1 VAPRRD
7 DEVLRRSD
15 VTERAGADR
24 RYRERAID
32 SRAGSLSRWV
42 RYHCSVT
49 PIVLATLNARWLHAS
64 FGLRCLKAA
73 LGPLR
78 DRCAVIEGTLED
90 RPVDFVERL
99 LAHEPRVIGL
109 GVYVWNAELSL
120 DVARLVKKLR
130 PDVVLVVGGPEV
142 THEIEAQELCAL
154 ADHVVKGEGED
165 AFRNVCERVLAP
177 AALPMVQERIIDGGK
192 PDLARIALPYALY
205 DDVDLK
211 DRVVYV
217 EASRGCPFT
226 CSFCLSAL
234 DDGVRT
240 YPLDAFLRE
249 MGALYERGLRRFK
262 FVDRTF
268 NLKIDDASRILDF
281 FLERVAASPATA
293 ATPASAHAMTGGTP
307 VPPGALSPP
316 ELFVHFEM
324 IPDRLPDAL
333 RDRLAKFPPGCVQ
346 LEVGIQTFDDETC
359 KRIARRQDNARVEEN
374 LRFLAAHTGVHV
386 HADLIAGLP
395 GEDLASFGR
404 GFDRLLALGP
414 EEIQVG
420 ILKRLRGAP
429 LVADAAR
436 HPEWQ
441 LLFDDA
447 PPYTV
452 LRTSALSFHDVQ
464 RISRFARAFDLVHN
478 SGRFPSTS
486 RLLFTTDD
494 TPFSSFLAFSDWL
507 FASAGTR
514 HGIALAR
521 LSALVRT
528 YLVDV
533 AHADALTV
541 DQALERD
548 LGRDKVSHLP
558 KRQARALASNRA
570 QS

>member
-1 VAPRRD
+1 MTAQISAQQPVRRTAP
-7 DEVLRRSD
+7 S
-15 VTERAGADR
+15 
-24 RYRERAID
+24 
-32 SRAGSLSRWV
+32 
-42 RYHCSVT
+42 

-78 DRCAVIEGTLED
+78 DRCVIVEGTLED
-90 RPVDFVERL
+90 RAVDFAEKL
-99 LAHEPRVIGL
+99 LAHDPKVIGL

-120 DVARLVKKLR
+120 DVARILKKLR
-130 PDVVLVVGGPEV
+130 PSVCLVVGGPEV
-142 THEIEAQELCAL
+142 SHEIDGQALCAL

-165 AFRNVCERVLAP
+165 AFRNVCERLLAP
-177 AALPMVQERIIDGGK
+177 SSLSVVGERVIDGGK
-192 PDLARIALPYALY
+192 PDLARVAMPYALY
-205 DDVDLK
+205 EDVDLK

-240 YPLDAFLRE
+240 FPLDAFLRE
-249 MGALYERGLRRFK
+249 LDALYARGLRRFK

-281 FLERVAASPATA
+281 FLARVDPRAPD
-293 ATPASAHAMTGGTP
+293 
-307 VPPGALSPP
+307 
-316 ELFVHFEM
+316 LFVHFEM

-333 RDRLAKFPPGCVQ
+333 RERLARFPAGCVQ

-359 KRIARRQDNARVEEN
+359 QRIARRQDNARVEQN
-374 LRFLAAHTGVHV
+374 LTFLAQHTGVHV

-429 LVADAAR
+429 LARDAAA

-441 LLFDDA
+441 LVFDDA

-452 LRTSALSFHDVQ
+452 LRTSALSFEDVQ

-478 SGRFPSTS
+478 SGRFPSTA
-486 RLLFTTDD
+486 RLLMATGA
-494 TPFSSFLAFSDWL
+494 TPFTSFLAFSDWL

-521 LSALVRT
+521 LTSLLRS

-533 AHADALTV
+533 VREDAAHV
-541 DQALERD
+541 DHALEQD

-558 KRQARALASNRA
+558 KRQARTAHAAGAAVEPRGRA
-570 QS
+570 PVERT

>member
-1 VAPRRD
+1 MNA
-7 DEVLRRSD
+7 D
-15 VTERAGADR
+15 VN
-24 RYRERAID
+24 
-32 SRAGSLSRWV
+32 
-42 RYHCSVT
+42 

-78 DRCAVIEGTLED
+78 DRCAVVEGTLED

-109 GVYVWNAELSL
+109 GVYVWNAERSL

-130 PDVVLVVGGPEV
+130 PDTLLVVGGPEV
-142 THEIEAQELCAL
+142 SHEVDAQEICAL

-165 AFRNVCERVLAP
+165 AFRNVCERVLTP
-177 AALPMVQERIIDGGK
+177 GALHLVGERVIDGGK
-192 PDLARIALPYALY
+192 PDLARLALPYALY

-240 YPLDAFLRE
+240 FPLDEFL
-249 MGALYERGLRRFK
+249 AALASLYERGLRRFK

-281 FLERVAASPATA
+281 FLSRANPS
-293 ATPASAHAMTGGTP
+293 
-307 VPPGALSPP
+307 

-374 LRFLAAHTGVHV
+374 LRFLAEHTGVHV

-404 GFDRLLALGP
+404 GFDRLLALAP

-436 HPEWQ
+436 HPEWS

-478 SGRFPSTS
+478 SGRFPSTC
-486 RLLFTTDD
+486 RALFSTGD
-494 TPFSSFLAFSDWL
+494 TPFVSFLAFSDWL
-507 FASAGTR
+507 FATAGTR

-521 LSALVRT
+521 LTSLVRT

-533 AHADALTV
+533 LHVEAAHV
-541 DQALERD
+541 DQSLERD
-548 LGRDKVSHLP
+548 LGRDKVAHLP
-558 KRQARALASNRA
+558 KRQARAAAGSNA
-570 QS
+570 